1 MILTKSKWFYII
13 IQVCDVQQCDAKMFY
28 LFDKMRLGSPNFNI
42 PKWSTYFLCFVFVML
57 SQPVESLEED

>member
-28 LFDKMRLGSPNFNI
+28 LFDKMRLGSPNF
-42 PKWSTYFLCFVFVML
+42 STYFLCFVFVL
-57 SQPVESLEED
+57 FSQPVESFEED